1 MKVVEKLLVRGQV
14 HIVRDAVVD
23 YLTRRGEIG
32 AIGRRYRVRPRFL
45 ALSD

>member
-32 AIGRRYRVRPRFL
+32 AIGGAIASGPVF
-45 ALSD
+45 